1 MRVSALS
8 LQSMRLIDQQVTG
21 IRFSSFLTAHL
32 SQKFKAKT
40 QTQIK
45 APLLLKLGSLV
56 FATLFSGLLVTLL
69 NAMT

>member
-21 IRFSSFLTAHL
+21 ITFSSFLTAYL

-40 QTQIK
+40 RTQIK
-45 APLLLKLGSLV
+45 APLLLKPGSLV
-56 FATLFSGLLVTLL
+56 FAK
-69 NAMT
+69 